1 MLYAI
6 TPAAVLILNLILNW
20 ELFTNYGF
28 NAKKQDKQNIV
39 QVRYNWFLLA
49 SCCYIVVD
57 MTWGLL
63 YEHKEV
69 EAFFPYIYYLTVFY
83 FMFMLLTM
91 VTWTRYMVAYL
102 DNRGKRSDALI
113 HVVRILVII
122 GMACLILNRK
132 YHLMFS
138 YNDKNEYV
146 GEVGRNI
153 SYFLQIAFY
162 IGITAYMLHV
172 AHNSTER
179 QKTRYKAVAATS
191 MVLGIFLSF
200 QIINAFFPFYATGLM
215 IGICLVHTFVQAS
228 EKKEKMIHDHIALV
242 MAEGYEAI
250 FYIDIETS
258 EYLSFSKSK
267 KYRSMDAVETGKNFF
282 KDALESIEKC
292 VFPNDWEYAKSF
304 YSKETILK
312 NLEGR
317 KSFSFKYRVLV
328 NNEPRFFLF
337 TMMRESKG
345 QYLIFYEKDIED
357 ELNAEKAQKEK
368 QKQTITFG
376 QIAESLASN
385 YDEIYY
391 VDIEK
396 NSFICYQVNNIY
408 GQLEINKTGADFF
421 GECIENIPHIIHEQ
435 DCEQVIA
442 FVSKDNMIA
451 SMENRKDCSLTY
463 RVIASG
469 KPQYTRMT
477 VRKSSDGTH
486 FIICVE
492 NVDTEIQKEIQRL
505 KELTNAK
512 ELARRDELTG
522 VKNKNAYKEFISTI
536 QENIDKHKT
545 CLNFA
550 IVVCDTNNLK
560 QINDTLG
567 HAAGD
572 EYIQDSAQLLCD
584 IFAHSPVFRVGG
596 DEFVV
601 FLQGSDYISRH
612 FLMDNLR
619 RHVLENKEK
628 GKGVIIASGIAE
640 YNAQS
645 DHFVSEIFD
654 RADKEM
660 YEVKKFLKSPHPLFP
675 PPTQQMTIRI

>member
-28 NAKKQDKQNIV
+28 NDKTQGKRNLV

-49 SCCYIVVD
+49 SCCYVLVD
-57 MTWGLL
+57 MTWGIL

-69 EAFFPYIYYLTVFY
+69 QAFFPYIYYLTVFY

-91 VTWTRYMVAYL
+91 LTWTRYMVAYL
-102 DNRGKRSDALI
+102 DSRGRRSRVMIHAVWALF
-113 HVVRILVII
+113 II
-122 GMACLILNRK
+122 GVVCLILNRS
-132 YHLMFS
+132 YHFMFS
-138 YNDKNEYV
+138 YNDKNEYI
-146 GEVGRNI
+146 GEVGRNL
-153 SYFLQIAFY
+153 SFLLQIAFY
-162 IGITAYMLHV
+162 AVITAYMLHV

-191 MVLGIFLSF
+191 MVLGLFLTF

-228 EKKEKMIHDHIALV
+228 EKKEKMMHDHIALV
-242 MAEGYEAI
+242 MAEDYEAI

-337 TMMRESKG
+337 TMMRESNG

-421 GECIENIPHIIHEQ
+421 GECIENIPHVIHEQ
-435 DCEQVIA
+435 DWEQVSA

-451 SMENRKDCSLTY
+451 SMENRKDCSITY

-469 KPQYTRMT
+469 QAQYTRMT

-486 FIICVE
+486 FIIGVE
-492 NVDTEIQKEIQRL
+492 NVDDEIKKENRHL
-505 KELTNAK
+505 KELKTAK

-522 VKNKNAYKEFISTI
+522 VKNRTAYKELEESVQGNMDNGLYYLT
-536 QENIDKHKT
+536 
-545 CLNFA
+545 FA
-550 IVVCDTNNLK
+550 LVVCDTNNLK
-560 QINDTLG
+560 QINDTRG
-567 HAAGD
+567 HTAGD
-572 EYIQDSAQLLCD
+572 EYIRSSAQLLCEF
-584 IFAHSPVFRVGG
+584 FAHSPMFRVGG

-601 FLQGSDYISRH
+601 FLRGNDYSARH
-612 FLMDNLR
+612 EIMDKLR
-619 RHVLENKEK
+619 RQVIENKKK
-628 GKGVIIASGIAE
+628 GEGVIIAAGMAE
-640 YNAQS
+640 YNPEN
-645 DHFVSEIFD
+645 DNFVSDIFE

-660 YEVKKFLKSPHPLFP
+660 YEDKKKLKTLE
-675 PPTQQMTIRI
+675 

>member
-28 NAKKQDKQNIV
+28 NDKTQGKRNLV

-49 SCCYIVVD
+49 SCCYVLVD
-57 MTWGLL
+57 MTWGIL

-69 EAFFPYIYYLTVFY
+69 QAFFPYIYYLTVFY

-91 VTWTRYMVAYL
+91 LTWTRYMVAYL
-102 DNRGKRSDALI
+102 DSRGWRSRVMI
-113 HVVRILVII
+113 HAVWAVFVIGVV
-122 GMACLILNRK
+122 CLILNRS
-132 YHLMFS
+132 YHFMFS
-138 YNDKNEYV
+138 YNDKNEYI
-146 GEVGRNI
+146 GEVGRNL
-153 SYFLQIAFY
+153 SFLLQIAFY
-162 IGITAYMLHV
+162 AVITAYMLHV
-172 AHNSTER
+172 AHNSTEW

-191 MVLGIFLSF
+191 MVLGLFLTF

-228 EKKEKMIHDHIALV
+228 EKKEKMMHDHIALV
-242 MAEGYEAI
+242 MAEDYEAI

-258 EYLSFSKSK
+258 EYLSFSKSQ

-337 TMMRESKG
+337 TMMRESNG

-376 QIAESLASN
+376 QIAESLASI

-396 NSFICYQVNNIY
+396 NSYVCYQVNNIY
-408 GQLEINKTGADFF
+408 GQLEINKSGEDFYS
-421 GECIENIPHIIHEQ
+421 ECMENIPHVIHEQ
-435 DCEQVIA
+435 DCEKVA
-442 FVSKDNMIA
+442 SFVSKANLISTMA
-451 SMENRKDCSLTY
+451 NRKDSSITY
-463 RVIASG
+463 RIIVSG
-469 KPQYTRMT
+469 KAQYTRMT
-477 VRKSSDGTH
+477 VRKSSDRTH
-486 FIICVE
+486 FIIGVE
-492 NVDTEIQKEIQRL
+492 NVDDEIKKENRHL
-505 KELTNAK
+505 KELKTAK

-522 VKNKNAYKEFISTI
+522 VKNRTAYKEFEESVQGNMDNGLYYLT
-536 QENIDKHKT
+536 
-545 CLNFA
+545 FA
-550 IVVCDTNNLK
+550 LVVCDTNNLK
-560 QINDTLG
+560 QINDTRG
-567 HAAGD
+567 HTAGD
-572 EYIQDSAQLLCD
+572 EYIRSSAQLLCEF
-584 IFAHSPVFRVGG
+584 FAHSPVFRVGG

-601 FLQGSDYISRH
+601 FLHGNDYSARH
-612 FLMDNLR
+612 EIMDKLR
-619 RHVLENKEK
+619 RQVIENKKK
-628 GKGVIIASGIAE
+628 GEGVIIAAGMAE
-640 YNAQS
+640 CNPEN
-645 DHFVSEIFD
+645 DNFVSDIFE

-660 YEVKKFLKSPHPLFP
+660 YEDKKKLKALE
-675 PPTQQMTIRI
+675 

>member
-28 NAKKQDKQNIV
+28 NDKTQGKRNLV
-39 QVRYNWFLLA
+39 QVRYNCFLLA
-49 SCCYIVVD
+49 SCCYVLVD
-57 MTWGLL
+57 MTWGIL

-69 EAFFPYIYYLTVFY
+69 QAFFPYIYYLTVFY

-91 VTWTRYMVAYL
+91 LTWTRYMVAYL
-102 DNRGKRSDALI
+102 DSRGRRSRVMIHAVWALF
-113 HVVRILVII
+113 II
-122 GMACLILNRK
+122 GVVCLILNRS
-132 YHLMFS
+132 YHFMFS
-138 YNDKNEYV
+138 YNDKNEYI
-146 GEVGRNI
+146 GEVGRNL
-153 SYFLQIAFY
+153 SFLLQIAFY
-162 IGITAYMLHV
+162 AVITAYMLHV
-172 AHNSTER
+172 AHNSTEW

-191 MVLGIFLSF
+191 MVLGLFLTF

-228 EKKEKMIHDHIALV
+228 EKKEKMMHDHIALV
-242 MAEGYEAI
+242 MAEDYEAI

-258 EYLSFSKSK
+258 EYLSFSKSQ

-337 TMMRESKG
+337 TMMRESNG

-421 GECIENIPHIIHEQ
+421 GECIENIPHVIHEQ
-435 DCEQVIA
+435 DWEQVSA

-451 SMENRKDCSLTY
+451 SIENRKDCSITY

-469 KPQYTRMT
+469 QAQYTRMT

-486 FIICVE
+486 FIIGVE
-492 NVDTEIQKEIQRL
+492 NVDDEIKKENRHL
-505 KELTNAK
+505 KELRTAK

-522 VKNKNAYKEFISTI
+522 VKNRTAYKELEESVQGNMDNGLYYLT
-536 QENIDKHKT
+536 
-545 CLNFA
+545 FA
-550 IVVCDTNNLK
+550 LVVCDTNNLK
-560 QINDTLG
+560 QINDTRG
-567 HAAGD
+567 HSAGD
-572 EYIQDSAQLLCD
+572 EYIRSSAQLLCEF
-584 IFAHSPVFRVGG
+584 FAHSPVFRVGG

-601 FLQGSDYISRH
+601 FLHGNDYSARH
-612 FLMDNLR
+612 EIMDKLR
-619 RHVLENKEK
+619 RQVIENKKK
-628 GKGVIIASGIAE
+628 GEGVIIAAGMAE
-640 YNAQS
+640 YNPEN
-645 DHFVSEIFD
+645 DNFVSDIFE

-660 YEVKKFLKSPHPLFP
+660 YEDKKKLKALE
-675 PPTQQMTIRI
+675 